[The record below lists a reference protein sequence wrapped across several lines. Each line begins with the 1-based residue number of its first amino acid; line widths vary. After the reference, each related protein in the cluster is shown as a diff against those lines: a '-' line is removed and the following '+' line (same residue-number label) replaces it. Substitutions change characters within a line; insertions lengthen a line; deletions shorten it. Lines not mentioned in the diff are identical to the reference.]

1 MANLE
6 ANETLGELEYLLQ
19 ERQAERVRAEQ
30 LFYGYQDEDPDDDD
44 DDDDL

>member
-6 ANETLGELEYLLQ
+6 ANETLDELEYRLQ
-19 ERQAERVRAEQ
+19 ERAAERVRAEQ
-30 LFYGYQDEDPDDDD
+30 LFYGYEAADADDD